1 MQPSHCTTLTLYV
14 NIALRCFRSKS
25 RLQQAKEGSVSMNG
39 FSLHPNV
46 YAAGPFSGL
55 IRMLEQ
61 IWVRDLTLGHGTLFI
76 VSGFGNYNGGVR
88 FFETFKH
95 HVERGGRVVSFFA
108 GSAAQKLTSKQLVEE
123 MLRVGAEV
131 HIVNRK
137 RLLHAKCY
145 GTSVADGD
153 QPIVTS
159 GNFTGPGM
167 SQNVEA
173 SLLLD
178 RDSTRA
184 MGFSWAG
191 VIDSFGAQTWD
202 RYTPALEES
211 PSPAWRLLYDEFARD
226 VVLDESEET
235 TLMVT
240 LGHADTVRIQAAPGT
255 TEGRGSQYFWLSRDS
270 YGFFPPLTERNRRGH
285 KATFSCVIKIHYLDL
300 RETHESRVTFEAENN
315 LDFRLGTG
323 PLRYTGLAESGD
335 LVVLS
340 RISETDYE
348 LRIAKQGTAL
358 YSLLRPY
365 AIHMIGHQGKQYGY
379 LDNADFTR
387 LTGVR
392 LPSVSRQG
400 FI

>member
-1 MQPSHCTTLTLYV
+1 
-14 NIALRCFRSKS
+14 
-25 RLQQAKEGSVSMNG
+25 MNG

-46 YAAGPFSGL
+46 YAAGPFTGL

-61 IWVRDLTLGHGTLFI
+61 IWVRELTLGQGTLYI
-76 VSGFGNYNGGVR
+76 ISGFGNYNGGVR
-88 FFETFKH
+88 FFETFRH
-95 HVERGGRVVSFFA
+95 HVEHGGRLVSFFA

-145 GTSVADGD
+145 GTSAVDGD
-153 QPIVTS
+153 QLVVTS

-178 RDSTRA
+178 KDSTR
-184 MGFSWAG
+184 GIDFSWAG
-191 VIDSFGAQTWD
+191 MIDNLTSQAWD
-202 RYTPALEES
+202 RYNPVLDDLTAPV
-211 PSPAWRLLYDEFARD
+211 WRLLYDEFARD

-235 TLMVT
+235 TLIVT
-240 LGHADTVRIQAAPGT
+240 LGHHDTVRIQAAPGT
-255 TEGRGSQYFWLSRDS
+255 VEGRGSQYFWLSRDS
-270 YGFFPPLTERNRRGH
+270 YGFFPPLTIRNRRGQ
-285 KATFSCVIKIHYLDL
+285 KVTFSCVINIRYPDL

-323 PLRYTGLAESGD
+323 PLRYTGLAEPGD
-335 LVVLS
+335 MVVIS
-340 RISETDYE
+340 RFSETNYE

-358 YSLLRPY
+358 YTLLRPY
-365 AIHMIGHQGKQYGY
+365 AIHIIGHRGKHYGY
-379 LDNADFTR
+379 IDNADFTR
-387 LTGVR
+387 LTGIR
-392 LPSVSRQG
+392 LP
-400 FI
+400 